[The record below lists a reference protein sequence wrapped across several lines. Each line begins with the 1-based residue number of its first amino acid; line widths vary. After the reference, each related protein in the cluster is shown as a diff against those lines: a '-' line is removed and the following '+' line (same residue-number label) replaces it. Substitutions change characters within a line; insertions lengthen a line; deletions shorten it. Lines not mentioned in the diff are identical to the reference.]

1 MTFARV
7 RALIFVAVLFM
18 TAGVVVIMAIGRDT
32 QTKPIVGIDC
42 PAGLV
47 PAKIRMPDEF
57 EVSINVLNGTRKVGL
72 AQDIGEQLK
81 NRGFKI
87 KKMGNPAGNKIAE
100 NEIAVINY
108 GPQAVGAAFLVSA
121 YFLAGQ
127 ASMNFDLKREDA
139 VVDVILGTEFQQ
151 LATVTEVNQSIA
163 AIGTPTLP
171 DGTCEADDPAPPSP
185 TPTPSPGPSG
195 GPGPSG
201 SPGPS
206 RSGAPASAS

>member
-32 QTKPIVGIDC
+32 QTRPTLGTNC
-42 PAGLV
+42 PSGMI

-57 EVSINVLNGTRKVGL
+57 EVTVNVLNGTRKVGL
-72 AQDIGEQLK
+72 AQDVGAQLK

-87 KKMGNPAGNKIAE
+87 KKMGNPPGNKLYE
-100 NEIAVINY
+100 NEIAVITY
-108 GPQAVGAAFLVSA
+108 GPKAVGAANLVSA

-127 ASMNFDLKREDA
+127 ATMNFDLKRTDA
-139 VVDVILGTEFQQ
+139 LVDVILGTEFQQ

-163 AIGTPTLP
+163 AIGTPDLP
-171 DGTCEADDPAPPSP
+171 EGTCEADDPAPPSP
-185 TPTPSPGPSG
+185 TPSPSPGPSN
-195 GPGPSG
+195 
-201 SPGPS
+201 SPAPS
-206 RSGAPASAS
+206 RSAAPG